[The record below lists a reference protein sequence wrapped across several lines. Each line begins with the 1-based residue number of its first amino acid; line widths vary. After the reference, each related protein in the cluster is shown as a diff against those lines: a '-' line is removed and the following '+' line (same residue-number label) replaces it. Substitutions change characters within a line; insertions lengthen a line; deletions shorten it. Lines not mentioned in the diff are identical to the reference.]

1 MLLVWGVI
9 RLGFWGVLLLVGTPV
24 RTCAVPLVA
33 TLLNARLNVR
43 RAALLPVL
51 EIYSTHTCQRSGESG
66 FQKKKDDLD
75 DQLTSRCL
83 ANDTPEQSPST
94 RRQGTWDILI
104 TTILAEEFL
113 NVETRWPVDVSGT
126 GIELVNT
133 HVGEESQH
141 SLKSNKI
148 GGLVKS
154 IEQGHLSK
162 ELGLYPLII
171 GNMLMKTH
179 EISRANQFRK
189 LLTPRR
195 GA

>member
-33 TLLNARLNVR
+33 TLLNAKLNVR

-51 EIYSTHTCQRSGESG
+51 EIYSTHTCQWSGESG

-75 DQLTSRCL
+75 DQLASRCL
-83 ANDTPEQSPST
+83 ANDTPEHSPST

-113 NVETRWPVDVSGT
+113 NVETRWPVNVSGT

-133 HVGEESQH
+133 HVEKSRNTHSKATRLGVLWNQLNRDASQ
-141 SLKSNKI
+141 KN
-148 GGLVKS
+148 
-154 IEQGHLSK
+154 
-162 ELGLYPLII
+162 
-171 GNMLMKTH
+171 
-179 EISRANQFRK
+179 
-189 LLTPRR
+189 
-195 GA
+195 